1 MFYVGETI
9 KGKWNNN
16 EYLILEKLGQGGIGY
31 VYKVRDKLGNVKG
44 LKISDDINSI
54 TREFENMKKCKT
66 IGIVPSVYEIDDY
79 KRYRKTFHF
88 FIMDYIY
95 GYNLKQIMTKTN
107 INLKDILGICIIIL
121 KNLKKIY
128 ELGYI
133 YSDIKLENIMIDKN
147 NRKIYLVDFG
157 GLIDKEFGIKEYTP
171 TYSIASW
178 GIKLKH
184 DYSTS
189 MIFSVNMLMTSMIL
203 RKEFSPM
210 IESIKDIVENLNKL
224 SLDSKFKRIIING
237 LYGRLND
244 TDEYILKLKQL
255 VYNKDKLN
263 AKTSIDFIDIFFKG
277 SIFLFGIVLIICA
290 KNL

>member
-1 MFYVGETI
+1 MFYVGEII

-31 VYKVRDKLGNVKG
+31 VYRVRDKSGNIKG

-54 TREFENMKKCKT
+54 TREFENMRKCNS
-66 IGIVPSVYEIDDY
+66 INIVPSVYEIDDY
-79 KRYRKTFHF
+79 KRYGKTFHF
-88 FIMDYIY
+88 FTMDYIY
-95 GYNLKQIMTKTN
+95 GYNLKQIMNKAN
-107 INLKDILGICIIIL
+107 ISLKDILGICIIIL
-121 KNLKKIY
+121 KNLKKIH

-147 NRKIYLVDFG
+147 NRKIYLIDFG

-178 GIKLKH
+178 GVNLKH
-184 DYSTS
+184 EYSTS
-189 MIFSVNMLMTSMIL
+189 MIFGVNMLMTSMIL

-210 IESIKDIVENLNKL
+210 IESIKDIVENLNKHP
-224 SLDSKFKRIIING
+224 LDRNFKRIIING

-244 TDEYILKLKQL
+244 VDEYMIKLKQL
-255 VYNKDKLN
+255 TYSKDKVN
-263 AKTSIDFIDIFFKG
+263 VKASIDLIDIFFKG
-277 SIFLFGIVLIICA
+277 SIFLFVIVIIICA